1 MQEKDLIIGI
11 IFLSIMI
18 FFANPFY
25 GDTFTIK
32 GKCTEIKSVACL
44 HSIEYMEEENE
55 ILIYLMIKDNYQ
67 FSANLFNDPL
77 RVGIDLWP
85 IINGM
90 QAEVPIN
97 GKYIERI
104 RTSQFQPAPEYK
116 TRVVVDLKNL
126 SIRGMDYSLA
136 KENERLLL
144 KIERKSLESEKEKKE
159 EEGKTNPD
167 NIEKIKIEDK
177 SIKTTEYKGTDY
189 MIGSEDL
196 LEIRVFELPELNNT
210 VRVSSDGKINIP
222 PLGDIEIAGLSKS
235 AAEKKISEL
244 LQKNFVN
251 DAHVVIFIKEYRS
264 QKVNI
269 IGAINKP
276 GNYAIMG
283 EKSLLEILSDAGGI
297 SDKAGEK
304 LYVFRRKDSQMM
316 KIEINLKELLEQGK
330 EKLNI
335 MLKPGDIINI
345 PEVQK
350 IIIYI
355 YGEVLSPGAIEMK
368 KDDATL
374 LKAITKAGGPTDR
387 ANLRKIII
395 KRLNEDKEE
404 KLIRIN
410 LKDIINGKLKDE
422 LLEDGDVIIIPE
434 SFF

>member
-1 MQEKDLIIGI
+1 MRKIIIRISFLLIVIA
-11 IFLSIMI
+11 
-18 FFANPFY
+18 FASRIY
-25 GDTFTIK
+25 GNSFTIK
-32 GKCTEIKSVACL
+32 GKCVELKNVACL
-44 HSIEYMEEENE
+44 HSIEYEEQENE
-55 ILIYLMIKDNYQ
+55 IIIYLMIKNNYQ

-90 QAEVPIN
+90 QAEIPIN
-97 GKYIERI
+97 GQYIERI

-116 TRVVVDLKNL
+116 ARVVVDLKNL
-126 SIRGMDYSLA
+126 SISGMDYSLA
-136 KENERLLL
+136 KEGERLLL
-144 KIERKSLESEKEKKE
+144 KIERKSSETGKEKNNEEGIINADNVNKVKIE
-159 EEGKTNPD
+159 EEQ
-167 NIEKIKIEDK
+167 IKMEA
-177 SIKTTEYKGTDY
+177 SKGTDY
-189 MIGSEDL
+189 TIGSEDL

-222 PLGDIEIAGLSKS
+222 PLGDVEIAGLTKS

-269 IGAINKP
+269 IGAVNKP

-283 EKSLLEILSDAGGI
+283 EKSLLEILSDAGGL

-304 LYVFRRKDSQMM
+304 LYVFRRKNSQID

-330 EKLNI
+330 EKFNI

-350 IIIYI
+350 IIIYL

-404 KLIRIN
+404 KLLRIN

-422 LLEDGDVIIIPE
+422 LLEDGDVIIVPE